1 MTAFA
6 ARRRGFRLW
15 VALAL
20 SVAAC
25 EKPSEPP
32 AVRASF
38 GVFFGGQV
46 QEREELPLV
55 LDRTRQTHG
64 IRLDFRDPPERA
76 LRVTWEIEKPA
87 GAKNEDGGTI
97 TDYGETRTRIGE
109 ERLEIPL
116 AFRATDRPGA
126 WRVRVSVAERVVLD
140 RAFEVVQK
148 APPSRPAEE

>member
-1 MTAFA
+1 MAARAMRLVWRLCAAFA
-6 ARRRGFRLW
+6 PCVF
-15 VALAL
+15 
-20 SVAAC
+20 AC

-46 QEREELPLV
+46 QERKELPLV
-55 LDRTRQTHG
+55 LDRTRQAHG
-64 IRLDFRDPPERA
+64 IRLDFRDPPERP
-76 LRVTWEIEKPA
+76 LRVTWEVEKPA

-97 TDYGETRTRIGE
+97 TDYGETRTRVGE

-140 RAFEVVQK
+140 RAFEVI
-148 APPSRPAEE
+148 APGPVPRAVED

>member
-1 MTAFA
+1 MALLSM
-6 ARRRGFRLW
+6 RLGCRLSL
-15 VALAL
+15 ALAL
-20 SVAAC
+20 SVSAC

-46 QEREELPLV
+46 QERKELPLV

-64 IRLDFRDPPERA
+64 IRLDFRDPPERP
-76 LRVTWEIEKPA
+76 LRVTWEVEKPS
-87 GAKNEDGGTI
+87 GAKNEDGGKL
-97 TDYGETRTRIGE
+97 TDYGETRTRVGE

-140 RAFEVVQK
+140 RAFDVV
-148 APPSRPAEE
+148 PPSPAPRPADD